1 MTLDTQITLALPQ
14 ELLLALR
21 VNDAE
26 GFKGWL
32 ALGLEE
38 LGRQVVLDLMQD
50 WISPLLTEMEQD
62 RLVGLHLG
70 VSL

>member
-62 RLVGLHLG
+62 RLVGLHLV

>member
-1 MTLDTQITLALPQ
+1 MTLETQRTLALRQ

-32 ALGLEE
+32 AVAIEE
-38 LGRQVVLDLMQD
+38 LGRAVAAEVDAKWLVVL
-50 WISPLLTEMEQD
+50 LLK
-62 RLVGLHLG
+62 RN
-70 VSL
+70 